1 LRNVKQSAQ
10 ISDLKSKIIADG
22 ACVKTRHSNSRRQVK
37 PTAQEWIDWRII
49 GTSVAAIQQ
58 TDCRYKFFDDLHQQ
72 TRGALVVQ

>member
-1 LRNVKQSAQ
+1 
-10 ISDLKSKIIADG
+10 
-22 ACVKTRHSNSRRQVK
+22 VK